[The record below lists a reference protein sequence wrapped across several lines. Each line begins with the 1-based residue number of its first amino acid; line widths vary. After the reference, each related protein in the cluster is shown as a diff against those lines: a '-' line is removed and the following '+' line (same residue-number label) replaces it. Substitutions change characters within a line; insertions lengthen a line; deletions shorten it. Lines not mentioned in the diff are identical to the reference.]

1 VVETDS
7 IQNVSSNI
15 DGAEKRKPALFE
27 EAGHSKRG
35 EAIQ

>member
-1 VVETDS
+1 ML
-7 IQNVSSNI
+7 NI
-15 DGAEKRKPALFE
+15 FAWSEKRKPALFE